1 MTFWIIVTLMA
12 LAVAML
18 LALALLR
25 GRRDAAPAASYDV
38 RVYRDQLASVDRDLA
53 RGVIAEDDAERIR
66 TEISRRILA
75 ADAKLSGEKE
85 GGAQSRGLSLAVA
98 ALAGA
103 GVVGGGLALYSRLG
117 APGYGDLPL
126 SLRIEQAAEI
136 RETRPVQAAAE
147 AQMPAT
153 PDPQVDANYAELIA
167 QLRKAVAERPD
178 DLQGQRLLA
187 QHEANLGNH
196 KAAYEAQQRVIE
208 IRGDSAEAG
217 DYSRMAEQMVMA
229 AGGYVSPEA
238 ETALGEALRRNPD
251 DGPARYYWGAMLAQT
266 GRPDL
271 AFRIWDQ
278 TLRNSPAGA
287 PWTQAIE
294 AQIEDLA
301 MRAGVEYDAPARPGM
316 RGPSAADMEAAGDM
330 SAEDRQAM
338 IRGMVDGLAER
349 LATEGGPPEEWA
361 RLIGALGVLGETD
374 RARAIHEEALTR
386 FAGNDDALERIA
398 AAARSAGLIE

>member
-1 MTFWIIVTLMA
+1 
-12 LAVAML
+12 
-18 LALALLR
+18 
-25 GRRDAAPAASYDV
+25 
-38 RVYRDQLASVDRDLA
+38 
-53 RGVIAEDDAERIR
+53 AERIR

-75 ADAKLSGEKE
+75 ADAKLREEKE
-85 GGAQSRGLSLAVA
+85 GRAQSRGLTLGVAVLSA
-98 ALAGA
+98 VGL
-103 GVVGGGLALYSRLG
+103 VGGGLALYSRLG

-126 SLRIEQAAEI
+126 SLRIERAAEI
-136 RETRPVQAAAE
+136 RETRPAQVEAE
-147 AQMPAT
+147 AQMPAA

-167 QLRKAVAERPD
+167 QLRKAVAERPS

-238 ETALGEALRRNPD
+238 ETALREALRRNPD

-287 PWTQAIE
+287 PWT
-294 AQIEDLA
+294 
-301 MRAGVEYDAPARPGM
+301 
-316 RGPSAADMEAAGDM
+316 
-330 SAEDRQAM
+330 
-338 IRGMVDGLAER
+338 
-349 LATEGGPPEEWA
+349 
-361 RLIGALGVLGETD
+361 
-374 RARAIHEEALTR
+374 
-386 FAGNDDALERIA
+386 
-398 AAARSAGLIE
+398 